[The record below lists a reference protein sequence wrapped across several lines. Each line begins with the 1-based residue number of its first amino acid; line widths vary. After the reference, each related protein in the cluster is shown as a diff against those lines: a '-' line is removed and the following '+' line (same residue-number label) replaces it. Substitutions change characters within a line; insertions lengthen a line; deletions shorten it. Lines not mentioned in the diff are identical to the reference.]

1 MTINEL
7 MTLVDDLTPNQYGEA
22 HKLRWLNEVEQA
34 IFRELL
40 LTHEGDRQETFTP
53 YETADDTELQ
63 IPAPYDRVYPLWLES
78 RIHYHN
84 GETARYNNAA
94 AAFDEAWE
102 ELRNWVNRTRM
113 PVRAAEGLSLTGG
126 TPCV

>member
-7 MTLVDDLTPNQYGEA
+7 MTRLDDLIPNQYGPD

-34 IFRELL
+34 IHREILL
-40 LTHEGDRQETFTP
+40 PHEGDRPDTFTP
-53 YETADDTELQ
+53 YETADDTQLL
-63 IPAPYDRVYPLWLES
+63 IPSPYDRVYLLYLES

-94 AAFDEAWE
+94 AACEAAWE
-102 ELRNWVNRTRM
+102 ELRNWVNRTHA
-113 PVRAAEGLSLTGG
+113 PVRQAKALSLTGG
-126 TPCV
+126 TPCI